1 MSPRIRRCLSLLL
14 FVAVCAGG
22 PSARAQEGGG
32 SDTDS
37 LLWAYYRE
45 VRAHVNDPEAP
56 QRCDTLFRRA
66 GEAGDRRMQAVA
78 LCLRLDHDY
87 FRNDRE
93 RIREGVQRVKDFCAA
108 HPDREELRYFYYF
121 AWGSRLV
128 TYYIKQNQSNVAVY
142 ETRKMLTEAQKEG
155 YARGV
160 AMCYGLLANLY
171 LSQGDHKLAYDNF
184 RLQIDQI
191 ERNGIEEI
199 NLPTHY
205 ASMAQCALEMN
216 MPDTALVALRK
227 ADTLSMRSAYQ
238 RFTVDKSFAL
248 YYIQT
253 GDLPAARQRL
263 DAIEEAFRNEP
274 KLSTY
279 RSGLYYIE
287 AAYYKAAGDYRR
299 ALDVVLRSQRDTVL
313 IKNDYAYYSLSLEL
327 ANIYY
332 KMGDMGR
339 AAENYRQYVLAADS
353 VHRQE
358 VRNATNDFSGL
369 LEVGRL
375 QNETREMQLDL
386 QRRRLRSTYLVILL
400 LGCVLIAGT
409 ALFARIMRLNRRL
422 KASEALVT
430 EQNEHLVAAGEQL
443 RAAKERAEQ
452 VSSLKTNFIQNMSHE
467 VRTPLNSIV
476 GFSQVLASQFRNDPS
491 AGEYASI
498 IETNSQNLLRLI
510 DDVLDISF
518 LDQTDNLPANDRR
531 EMNSCC
537 RECAD
542 NIVREVAPGV
552 SVQCELSSENPVV
565 RTNIRRV
572 AQVLNHLLHNA
583 VKFTE
588 QGTISLSYNCL
599 EPEGVLRFTVTDTG
613 PGIPAGMHEQVFERF
628 VKLDAFSQGSGLGLP
643 VCRVIADKL
652 GGRLYVDPAYTGG
665 CRMVFEIP
673 YLEA

>member
-1 MSPRIRRCLSLLL
+1 MSRVRRVILPLLL
-14 FVAVCAGG
+14 LLVLPG
-22 PSARAQEGGG
+22 PTAARAQQP
-32 SDTDS
+32 DAADS
-37 LLWAYYRE
+37 LLTAYYLD
-45 VRAHVNDPEAP
+45 VRAHVNDPDAP

-66 GEAGDRRMQAVA
+66 GDAGDRRMQAVA
-78 LCLRLDHDY
+78 LCLRLDHFY
-87 FRNDRE
+87 FRNDRA
-93 RIREGVQRVKDFCAA
+93 RIIEGVERVKEFCRA

-121 AWGSRLV
+121 AWGSRLI
-128 TYYIKQNQSNVAVY
+128 TFYIKQNQSNVAVY
-142 ETRKMLTEAQKEG
+142 ETRRMLTEAQTEG
-155 YARGV
+155 YARGI

-171 LSQGDHKLAYDNF
+171 LSQGDHPLAYDNF

-191 ERNGIEEI
+191 ERNDVREI

-205 ASMAQCALEMN
+205 ASLAQCALEME

-227 ADTLSMRSAYQ
+227 AEKLPMSSAYQ

-253 GDLPAARQRL
+253 GDLRAARQRL
-263 DAIEEAFRNEP
+263 DTIEQAFRTDP
-274 KLSTY
+274 KLATY
-279 RSGLYYIE
+279 RSGLYYLQG
-287 AAYYKAAGDYRR
+287 AYYKAAGDYRR

-313 IKNDYAYYSLSLEL
+313 VKTDYAYYSLSHEL
-327 ANIYY
+327 ADIYY
-332 KMGDMGR
+332 RMGDMAR
-339 AAENYRQYVLAADS
+339 AAENYRVYVRAADS

-358 VRNATNDFSGL
+358 VRNATEDFSGL
-369 LEVGRL
+369 LELGRL
-375 QNETREMQLDL
+375 QSETRELQLDL
-386 QRRRLRSTYLVILL
+386 QRRRLHGTYLVILL
-400 LGCVLIAGT
+400 LGCALLAGG

-430 EQNEHLVAAGEQL
+430 EQNEHLVAAGEEL

-476 GFSQVLASQFRNDPS
+476 GFSQVLASQYRNDPS

-518 LDQTDNLPANDRR
+518 LDQTDGLPANDRR

-542 NIVREVAPGV
+542 NVAREVGEGI

-565 RTNIRRV
+565 RTDIRRV
-572 AQVLNHLLHNA
+572 VQVLNHLLHNA

-588 QGTISLSYNCL
+588 KGSISLSYTCL
-599 EPEGVLRFTVTDTG
+599 PQQGILRFAVTDTG
-613 PGIPAGMHEQVFERF
+613 PGIPAKMREEVFERF

-652 GGRLYVDPAYTGG
+652 GGRLYVDPDYTGG
-665 CRMVFEIP
+665 CRMIFEIP
-673 YLEA
+673 FLEA